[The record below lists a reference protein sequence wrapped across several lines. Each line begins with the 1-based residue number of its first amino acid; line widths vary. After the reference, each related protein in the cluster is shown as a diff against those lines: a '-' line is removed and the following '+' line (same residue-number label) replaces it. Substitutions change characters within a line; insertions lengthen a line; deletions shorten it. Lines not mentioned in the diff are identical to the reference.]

1 MTHMTSNMQI
11 DVANYRMLA
20 NGSRKLRHP
29 ILFLKWSNL
38 TTITAFSCPNPN
50 FSLFPLVYPNIFCTF
65 AIKYIPA
72 YFMKTDN
79 LKQYIEDL
87 NQQYKTGSAREHA
100 YRPALKVLM
109 QSLLPKMVV
118 TNEPAHVDC
127 GAPDYMVSREKD
139 HLPVFFIE
147 AKDLNDADLDGRSK
161 TGHKEQFDRYKQALD
176 RIIFTDYLDFHLYEH
191 GELFSTVR
199 IAEVSGNKIVGK
211 PDAEEDFLAM
221 VDHLATSEIQRITSA
236 AQLAKIMAGKA
247 RLLAN
252 IIETAMNE
260 DAESYENDNLHGQY
274 QAFKDVLIQE
284 LKISDFADIYAQ
296 TIAYGMFAARLHDDT
311 PEDFSREEA
320 ARLIPKTNPFLRQI
334 FNNLAG
340 NDLDD
345 RIAWVVDDLVTV
357 FKAANLQKIM
367 KTYSSG
373 KRHHDPMI
381 HFYEDFLSEYNPKL
395 RKSKGV
401 WYTPQPVVSFIVRAV
416 DEILQKEFGLAEGL
430 ADYSMIEK
438 DVVVEQSRDRR
449 TTDGM
454 KHEKRKFHRVQILD
468 PATGTGTFLAEV
480 VNQIYDRYRDQQGI
494 WQQYVEQHLLPRL
507 NGFEILM
514 ASYAVAHLK
523 LDMLLSETGYQHKSD
538 KRLHVYLTNSLEEC
552 NNEPRTLFSQWL
564 SREAAEANVIK
575 RDRPVM
581 VVIGNPPY
589 SGESQN
595 KGKWI
600 MSLMDAYKKEPG
612 GRVPLNERNPKWLND
627 DYVKF
632 IRLAQ
637 NYIEKKGEG
646 IIGFINPHGYLDNPT
661 FRGMRWNLLKTF
673 DKIYTIDLH
682 GNSKKKE
689 TCPDGSKDENVFDIM
704 QGVSINLFVKTGK
717 KGKDELGKVYHKD
730 LYGVRQQKYDFLD
743 GATIESVGY
752 EEILPK
758 APMYFF
764 VPKDFGLEEEYN
776 NGINVLDLFSLTNV
790 GVVTANDKVLINQE
804 CNSLY
809 KKVRDFYNI
818 EISDSCINEI
828 TYRPFD
834 NQYIYYDTKLVE
846 RSRDKFM
853 SHMRHE
859 DNLALLIG
867 RQGQVCGNN
876 RWNLVY
882 IAKGIVDF
890 NVFYRGGGNV
900 FPLYLYKKNMGK
912 EERIVNFN
920 KELYDNIAQGLTYL
934 PCYDDNLLV
943 DPISEYNGVLY
954 PQDLFDYIYAV
965 LHSPSYR
972 ERYKEFLKIDFPRI
986 PYPTDWEKFRDLSEK
1001 GEELRQLHLMEDL
1014 PSKTGV
1020 TFPVAGSLQVDCYRW
1035 ENNRVYINAEQYFE
1049 GVSESAWN
1057 FYIGGYQP
1065 AQKWLKDRKGMTLC
1079 MEDVLH
1085 YQRIIYVL
1093 QQTERIMQE
1102 IDK

>member
-1 MTHMTSNMQI
+1 MTNE
-11 DVANYRMLA
+11 
-20 NGSRKLRHP
+20 
-29 ILFLKWSNL
+29 
-38 TTITAFSCPNPN
+38 
-50 FSLFPLVYPNIFCTF
+50 
-65 AIKYIPA
+65 
-72 YFMKTDN
+72 
-79 LKQYIEDL
+79 LKQYIDEL
-87 NQQYKTGSAREHA
+87 NKQYKTGIAREHS
-100 YRPALKVLM
+100 YRPALKDLL
-109 QSLLPKMVV
+109 QGLLPKMVV
-118 TNEPAHVDC
+118 TNEPAHFEC
-127 GAPDYMVSREKD
+127 GAPDYIIQREKD
-139 HLPVFFIE
+139 HLPVFFVE
-147 AKDLNDADLDGRSK
+147 AKDVNDNDLDGRNK
-161 TGHKEQFDRYKQALD
+161 NGHKEQFDRYKQALD
-176 RIIFTDYLDFHLYEH
+176 CIIFTDYLDFHLYEH
-191 GELFSTVR
+191 GEFVDSVR
-199 IAEVSGNKIVGK
+199 IAETKGDKIVGI
-211 PDAEEDFLAM
+211 AETEDKFLGM
-221 VDHLATSEIQRITSA
+221 IQHLGSSAIQRITSA
-236 AQLAKIMAGKA
+236 PRLAKLMAGKA

-252 IIETAMNE
+252 IIETAMNDE
-260 DAESYENDNLHGQY
+260 IQSYENDNLRGQY

-284 LKISDFADIYAQ
+284 LKPEDFADIYAQ

-340 NDLDD
+340 NDLDE
-345 RIAWVVDDLVTV
+345 RIAWVVDDLVMV
-357 FKAANLQKIM
+357 FQATDLKKIM
-367 KTYSSG
+367 KSYSTN
-373 KRHHDPMI
+373 KLHHDPMI

-401 WYTPQPVVSFIVRAV
+401 WYTPQPVVGFIVRAV
-416 DEILQKEFGLAEGL
+416 DEILQKEFGLPEGL
-430 ADYSMIEK
+430 ADYSMIEREMA
-438 DVVVEQSRDRR
+438 VEQSRDKR

-480 VNQIYDRYRDQQGI
+480 VNQIYDRYRDNQGI

-538 KRLHVYLTNSLEEC
+538 KRLNVYLTNSLEESD
-552 NNEPRTLFSQWL
+552 NEPRTLFSQWL
-564 SREAAEANVIK
+564 SREATEANIIK
-575 RDRPVM
+575 RDYPVM
-581 VVIGNPPY
+581 VMIGNPPY

-600 MSLMDAYKKEPG
+600 MSLMESYKKEPG
-612 GRVPLNERNPKWLND
+612 GTSQLNERNPKWLND

-637 NYIEKKGEG
+637 DYIEKNGEG

-717 KGKDELGKVYHKD
+717 KSKDELGKVFHKD
-730 LYGVRQQKYDFLD
+730 LYGLRQNKYDFLD
-743 GATIESVGY
+743 EATIESVGY
-752 EEILPK
+752 EEITPK

-764 VPKDFGLEEEYN
+764 VPKDFGLQNEYDKGFVVSDLFVQNSMGVTTGNDKELVSFTPFNTATNEEY
-776 NGINVLDLFSLTNV
+776 F
-790 GVVTANDKVLINQE
+790 
-804 CNSLY
+804 
-809 KKVRDFYNI
+809 
-818 EISDSCINEI
+818 
-828 TYRPFD
+828 YRPFD
-834 NQYIYYDTKLVE
+834 NLWLDYDTSKVVRAREAIMRNLQKENIAICLIKVNSSVDGLFKVLVT
-846 RSRDKFM
+846 SGVTDKTLL
-853 SHMRHE
+853 SSK
-859 DNLALLIG
+859 DNT
-867 RQGQVCGNN
+867 
-876 RWNLVY
+876 
-882 IAKGIVDF
+882 
-890 NVFYRGGGNV
+890 NV
-900 FPLYLYKKNMGK
+900 FPLYLYKENMGK

-920 KELYDNIAQGLTYL
+920 KDLYERIAKGLNYL
-934 PCYDDNLLV
+934 PSYDDNILI
-943 DPISEYNGVLY
+943 DPTSEYNGVLY

-986 PYPTDWEKFRDLSEK
+986 PYPTDWEKFRDLVEK

-1014 PSKTGV
+1014 PSKTGI
-1020 TFPVAGSLQVDCYRW
+1020 TFPMTGSGQVDCYRW
-1035 ENNRVYINAEQYFE
+1035 QDNKVYINSDQYFE
-1049 GVSESAWN
+1049 GVPESAWN

-1065 AQKWLKDRKGMTLC
+1065 AQKWLKDRKSMTLSF
-1079 MEDVLH
+1079 EDVKH

-1093 QQTERIMQE
+1093 RQTERIMLE
-1102 IDK
+1102 IDEIRMPECC

>member
-1 MTHMTSNMQI
+1 MDLKEYISTVNQK
-11 DVANYRMLA
+11 YRA
-20 NGSRKLRHP
+20 GNA
-29 ILFLKWSNL
+29 
-38 TTITAFSCPNPN
+38 T
-50 FSLFPLVYPNIFCTF
+50 
-65 AIKYIPA
+65 
-72 YFMKTDN
+72 
-79 LKQYIEDL
+79 
-87 NQQYKTGSAREHA
+87 EHS
-100 YRPALKVLM
+100 YRGALEQLM
-109 QSLLPKMVV
+109 QTLLPKLRIV
-118 TNEPAHVDC
+118 NEPKRVKC
-127 GAPDYMVSREKD
+127 GAPDYIASRKD
-139 HLPVFFIE
+139 GMPVFYIE
-147 AKDLNDADLDGRSK
+147 AKDIGDNDLDGRNPH
-161 TGHKEQFDRYKQALD
+161 GHKEQFTRYKQALD
-176 RIIFTDYLDFHLYEH
+176 YIIFTDYLDFHLYEH
-191 GELFSTVR
+191 GEFVDSVR
-199 IAEVSGNKIVGK
+199 IAEVKGDKIV
-211 PDAEEDFLAM
+211 AINENEEKFLNLIEHVGNNA
-221 VDHLATSEIQRITSA
+221 IQRITSVSR
-236 AQLAKIMAGKA
+236 LAKLMAGKA
-247 RLLAN
+247 RLLEN
-252 IIETAMNE
+252 IIEQAMN
-260 DAESYENDNLHGQY
+260 DDTESYANDNLRGQY
-274 QAFKDVLIQE
+274 NAFKDVLIQE
-284 LKISDFADIYAQ
+284 LKPSDFADIYAQ

-320 ARLIPKTNPFLRQI
+320 AKLIPKTNPFLRQI

-340 NDLDD
+340 NDLDE

-357 FKAANLQKIM
+357 FLASDLRKIM
-367 KTYSSG
+367 KAYG
-373 KRHHDPMI
+373 EDKRHHDPMI

-401 WYTPQPVVSFIVRAV
+401 WYTPQPVVGFIVRAV
-416 DEILQKEFGLAEGL
+416 DEILQKDFNLPEGL

-438 DVVVEQSRDRR
+438 DVAVEQSYDGR
-449 TTDGM
+449 TKDGM
-454 KHEKRKFHRVQILD
+454 KHAMKRFHRVQILD

-523 LDMLLSETGYQHKSD
+523 LDMLLSETGYQHQSE
-538 KRLHVYLTNSLEEC
+538 KRLHVYLTNSLEES
-552 NNEPRTLFSQWL
+552 NNEPRTLFAQWL

-575 RDRPVM
+575 RDCPVM

-600 MSLMDAYKKEPG
+600 MSLMEDYKKEPG
-612 GRVPLNERNPKWLND
+612 GKQPLDERNPKWLND

-637 NYIEKKGEG
+637 HYIEKKGEG

-730 LYGVRQQKYDFLD
+730 LYGLRQQKYDVLND
-743 GATIESVGY
+743 ARIEKIGY
-752 EEILPK
+752 KEVQPK

-764 VPKDFGLEEEYN
+764 VPKDFELEEEYN
-776 NGINVLDLFSLTNV
+776 KGFKVNELFKIYNV
-790 GVVTANDKVLINQE
+790 GVVTSNDAALVNSDANTLRNNVERINTKDYDKGLE
-804 CNSLY
+804 C
-809 KKVRDFYNI
+809 KFA
-818 EISDSCINEI
+818 
-828 TYRPFD
+828 YRALD
-834 NQYIYYDTKLVE
+834 NRILYYDEGLIE
-846 RSRDKFM
+846 RARKDIM
-853 SHMRHE
+853 GH
-859 DNLALLIG
+859 LLTP
-867 RQGQVCGNN
+867 GNIAMVVGKQCVDDWKYAFITDSVTN
-876 RWNLVY
+876 FNY
-882 IAKGIVDF
+882 IATAGRLGAG
-890 NVFYRGGGNV
+890 YV
-900 FPLYLYKKNMGK
+900 FPLYLYKENLGK
-912 EERIVNFN
+912 KERIVNLN
-920 KELYDNIAQGLTYL
+920 KELYDRIAKGLNYL
-934 PCYDDNLLV
+934 PCYDDNVLI
-943 DPISEYNGVLY
+943 DPISDYNGVLY
-954 PQDLFDYIYAV
+954 PQALFDYIYAV

-986 PYPTDWEKFRDLSEK
+986 PYPTDWEKFRDLAEL

-1035 ENNRVYINAEQYFE
+1035 QDNRVYINAEQYFA
-1049 GVSESAWN
+1049 GVPESAWN

-1065 AQKWLKDRKGMTLC
+1065 AQKWLKDRKGMTLSF
-1079 MEDVLH
+1079 EDVKH
-1085 YQRIIYVL
+1085 YGRIIYVL

-1102 IDK
+1102 IDDIVMNKAYNS

>member
-1 MTHMTSNMQI
+1 
-11 DVANYRMLA
+11 
-20 NGSRKLRHP
+20 
-29 ILFLKWSNL
+29 
-38 TTITAFSCPNPN
+38 
-50 FSLFPLVYPNIFCTF
+50 
-65 AIKYIPA
+65 
-72 YFMKTDN
+72 MKTDN

-118 TNEPAHVDC
+118 TNEPAHVEC

-147 AKDLNDADLDGRSK
+147 AKDLNDTDLDGRSK
-161 TGHKEQFDRYKQALD
+161 AGHKEQFDRYKQALD

-199 IAEVSGNKIVGK
+199 IAEISGNKIVGR

-252 IIETAMNE
+252 IIETAMDE
-260 DAESYENDNLHGQY
+260 DTDSYENDNLHGQY

-284 LKISDFADIYAQ
+284 LKVSDFADIYAQ

-345 RIAWVVDDLVTV
+345 RITWVVDDLVTV
-357 FKAANLQKIM
+357 FRATKLQKIM
-367 KTYSSG
+367 KSYSSG

-438 DVVVEQSRDRR
+438 EVVVEQSRDRR

-523 LDMLLSETGYQHKSD
+523 LDMLLTETGYQHKSD
-538 KRLHVYLTNSLEEC
+538 RRLNVYLTNSLEEC

-581 VVIGNPPY
+581 VMIGNPPY
-589 SGESQN
+589 SGESKN
-595 KGKWI
+595 KGAWI
-600 MSLMDAYKKEPG
+600 LKLMESYKKEPG
-612 GRVPLNERNPKWLND
+612 GKQPLNERNPKWLND

-637 NYIEKKGEG
+637 DYIEKNGKG

-682 GNSKKKE
+682 GNAKKKE
-689 TCPDGSKDENVFDIM
+689 TAPDGTKDENVFDIM

-717 KGKDELGKVYHKD
+717 KAKDELGKVYHKD
-730 LYGVRQQKYDFLD
+730 LYGLRSNKYEYLD
-743 GATIESVGY
+743 CATIESIGY
-752 EEILPK
+752 EELTPK
-758 APMYFF
+758 EPMYFF
-764 VPKDFGLEEEYN
+764 VPKNFGLEDDYYK
-776 NGINVLDLFSLTNV
+776 GASIVDLFSLTNV
-790 GVVTANDKVLINQE
+790 GVFTANDKVLIGRE
-804 CNSLY
+804 SKTLLS
-809 KKVRDFYNI
+809 KVRDNYNI
-818 EISDSCINEI
+818 EVSDACVKGI

-834 NQYIYYDTKLVE
+834 NQFIYYDKKLVE
-846 RSRDKFM
+846 RSREKIMD
-853 SHMRHE
+853 HMCHE
-859 DNLALLIG
+859 NNIALLVG

-876 RWNLVY
+876 IWNLVY
-882 IAKGIVDF
+882 LAKGLVDL

-900 FPLYLYKKNMGK
+900 FPLYVFKENMGK
-912 EERIVNFN
+912 EEKIPNFDT
-920 KELYDNIAQGLTYL
+920 KILSQIEKGLGEK
-934 PCYDDNLLV
+934 V
-943 DPISEYNGVLY
+943 E
-954 PQDLFDYIYAV
+954 PQELFDYIYAV

-986 PYPTDWEKFRDLSEK
+986 PYPTDATRYHYLAKK
-1001 GEELRQLHLMEDL
+1001 GAELRKLHLMENL
-1014 PSKTGV
+1014 PNSVGV
-1020 TFPVAGSLQVDCYRW
+1020 SFPVMGTMQVDCYRW
-1035 ENNRVYINAEQYFE
+1035 EDNRVYINNEQYFGNVPE
-1049 GVSESAWN
+1049 QAWN

-1065 AQKWLKDRKGMTLC
+1065 AQKWLKDRKGLTLSI
-1079 MEDVLH
+1079 EDVKH
-1085 YQRIIYVL
+1085 YQHIIYVL
-1093 QQTERIMQE
+1093 QQTERIMRE
-1102 IDK
+1102 IDEEK